1 MKKKREQMASVK
13 FLIWE
18 KRAIKKLLLMTKLT
32 VLCFF
37 LGLIQT
43 MAVESYAQ
51 MTRLSLKISN
61 QPIERILE
69 EIENESEFFFLYNRD
84 LIDVEQKTTVDAQN
98 KTIKAILD
106 DIFEGKDISYTV
118 FDKQIVLTNIN
129 IVNQMTAQQ
138 RSLSGKVVDTS
149 GEPLPGV
156 TVLIKGSSNGT
167 VTNIDGEYILHN
179 IPENSIIQ
187 FSFMGMRSQEIE
199 AGTKATIDVIL
210 QEETIGLEEVVAVGY
225 GTQKRVNM
233 TGSVASVGAQKLENR
248 PMVNLSSGLGGL
260 AAGVQVRQSSGKPG
274 SDGASI
280 LVRGTGTFQGSNSP
294 MVVIDGVVVDES
306 NAINSINSE
315 DVESISVLKD
325 AASAAIYGSR
335 AANGVILITTKSGK
349 KGMTP
354 TITYSALFARTN
366 VSSKFD
372 IESNTAEWM
381 EMHNR
386 AVANLNPAG
395 VVADPTLLPYKQFD
409 IDTWRAASMNPRG
422 IDNEWGIPNYLAFPN
437 TDWTEYFYFPS
448 FYHKHTLQAR
458 GGGENS
464 SYLLS
469 AGYQANPGTMP
480 NTSLD
485 EYSFRANLETK
496 VAGVLKIGTRTYYNQ
511 RYGDVG
517 DSSTDGALR
526 YINQMVPAMTPEY
539 KGNYGALEDA
549 TLNASMNPQNMEN
562 PLARLVYRDGEHIT
576 SRLNTTWF
584 VGAEIYKGLNAE
596 VKFNYQDATWDQREH
611 DVNVKRYS
619 FRTDEVLAEYNGN
632 LSLATTSRS
641 FTRQTARNLIAT
653 LNYSNTFGDHDIS
666 ALLGYERSYWNYN
679 GFNASRKGLL
689 DYSITDITTGTEM
702 NSIGGSYERDYA
714 MISQFGRINYAY
726 QQKYLF
732 EANVRRDGSS
742 RFAPDNRYGVFPS
755 VSVGWR
761 ISEESFFE
769 PLSSIIDGLK
779 VRASWGQLGNVTSS
793 YYAWQALYGST
804 NLVLNESETKGLF
817 PSQLPNTSLS
827 WEHVT
832 TTGIGFD
839 AQLLKQKMNVE
850 FDFYNRLTEDIL
862 TTPTAY
868 ATRGDITIPMENA
881 ASVRNR
887 GYEISL
893 VWRDNVGKFRYSV
906 SGNFSFNQNKVMEYL
921 GEVEY
926 GYDNEDFDSWGN
938 PVWKYLNLSAL
949 NGRPEGH
956 MLGEQFLQTPY
967 HGSGIYYNSD
977 GSVNPNG
984 GPTDG
989 MIRTSEDLNW
999 IRAMVAAGYEFN
1011 SQTTAA
1017 VSRTR
1022 NWYGE
1027 YIYADNNGDGNYGNE
1042 YDRLWTGKSS
1052 TPKYNFGVQL
1062 TAEWKG
1068 FDLSMLWSGQGGM
1081 HYHLYGNGLNYPII
1095 SNVQNT
1101 IPANAR
1107 NDFYFFDETKY
1118 ATPEEDPNSNYLSAK
1133 YARLKTSGGTFQSN
1147 SDFLYDA
1154 TYVKLKNL
1162 QIGYTIPKKI
1172 TQQVKISNLRVFF
1185 SGENL
1190 LTITSFPG
1198 VDPEIGGVGFGA
1210 YPLARMI
1217 SGGINVTF

>member
-1 MKKKREQMASVK
+1 
-13 FLIWE
+13 
-18 KRAIKKLLLMTKLT
+18 MTKLT
-32 VLCFF
+32 VLLFF
-37 LGLIQT
+37 LGFMQV
-43 MAVESYAQ
+43 MAVDSYAQ
-51 MTRLSLKISN
+51 MTRLSMKISN
-61 QPIERILE
+61 QPIEKILE
-69 EIENESEFFFLYNRD
+69 EIEDESEFFFLYNKD
-84 LIDVEQKTTVDAQN
+84 LINVEQRVSVNAQN
-98 KTIKAILD
+98 QTIKSILED
-106 DIFEGKDISYTV
+106 VFKGKDIAFTV
-118 FDKQIVLTNIN
+118 YDRQIVLSNIDVIN
-129 IVNQMTAQQ
+129 KMVAQQ
-138 RSLSGKVVDTS
+138 KSVTGKVVDTG
-149 GEPLPGV
+149 GEVLPGV
-156 TVLIKGSSNGT
+156 TVIIKGTTNGT
-167 VTNIDGEYILHN
+167 VTNADGEYVLTN
-179 IPENSIIQ
+179 VSDDAVLQ
-187 FSFMGMRSQEIE
+187 FSFVGMRTQEIE
-199 AGTKATIDVIL
+199 VGGQTSINVTLA
-210 QEETIGLEEVVAVGY
+210 EESIGLEEVVAVGY
-225 GTQKRVNM
+225 GVQKKINL
-233 TGSVASVGAQKLENR
+233 TGSVANVGAQKLENR

-280 LVRGTGTFQGSNSP
+280 RIRGTGTFQGSNSP
-294 MVVIDGVVVDES
+294 MIVIDGVVVDEG
-306 NAINSINSE
+306 NAINSVNSE

-335 AANGVILITTKSGK
+335 AANGVILITTKGGK

-354 TITYSALFARTN
+354 TITYSALFAQTN
-366 VSSKFD
+366 VSSAFD

-386 AVANLNPAG
+386 AVMNLNPSG
-395 VVADPTLLPYKQFD
+395 VVADPTLLPYKQSD
-409 IDTWRAASMNPRG
+409 IDIWRAASMNPNG
-422 IDNEWGIPNYLAFPN
+422 TDNEWGIPNYLAYPN
-437 TDWTEYFYFPS
+437 TDWTKYFYFS
-448 FYHKHTLQAR
+448 NFYHKHTIQAR
-458 GGGENS
+458 GGGDNS

-469 AGYQANPGTMP
+469 AGYQSNPGTMP
-480 NTSLD
+480 NTSLE
-485 EYSFRANLETK
+485 EYSLRANMETK
-496 VAGVLKIGTRTYYNQ
+496 VAGLLKIGTRTYFNQ

-517 DSSTDGALR
+517 DSSTGGALY

-539 KGNYGALEDA
+539 NGKYGALEDA

-562 PLARLVYRDGEHIT
+562 PLARLVYRDGENIT
-576 SRLNTTWF
+576 SRLNTTWY
-584 VGAEIYKGLNAE
+584 VGAELLKGLNAE
-596 VKFNYQDATWDQREH
+596 VKFNYQDAMWDQRNH
-611 DVNVKRYS
+611 AVNVKRYS

-641 FTRQTARNLIAT
+641 FTRQTARTLIGT
-653 LNYSNTFGDHDIS
+653 LNYDKTFGDHNIT

-679 GFNASRKGLL
+679 GFSASKKGLL

-714 MISQFGRINYAY
+714 MISQFGRINYNY
-726 QQKYLF
+726 QGKYLF

-769 PLSSIIDGLK
+769 PLKSVIEGLK
-779 VRASWGQLGNVTSS
+779 FRASWGQLGNVTSS

-804 NLVLNESETKGLF
+804 NLVLNESETKGLY
-817 PSQLPNTSLS
+817 PSQLPNTSLT

-832 TTGIGFD
+832 TSGAGFD
-839 AQLLKQKMNVE
+839 AQLLRQRLNFE

-887 GYEISL
+887 GYEIA
-893 VWRDNVGKFRYSV
+893 VTWRDKIGKFKYSV
-906 SGNFSFNQNKVMEYL
+906 SGNFSYNQNKIMKYL
-921 GEVEY
+921 GKVEY
-926 GYDNEDFDSWGN
+926 GYDNEDFDVWGN
-938 PVWKYLNLSAL
+938 PVWKYLNYSAL

-967 HGSGIYYNSD
+967 RGSGDYYNAD
-977 GSVNPNG
+977 GSVNPKG
-984 GPTDG
+984 GPTNG
-989 MIRTSEDLNW
+989 MIRTTEDLQW
-999 IRAMVAAGYEFN
+999 VMDMVSAGYKFN

-1017 VSRTR
+1017 VSRTK

-1042 YDRLWTGKSS
+1042 YDRKWTGKSS
-1052 TPKYNFGVQL
+1052 TPKFNYGIQL

-1068 FDLSMLWSGQGGM
+1068 FDLSMLWAGQGGM
-1081 HYHLYGNGLNYPII
+1081 YYHLYGNGLNYPII

-1107 NDFYFFDETKY
+1107 NDFYFFDETQY
-1118 ATPEEDPNSNYLSAK
+1118 ATPEQDPNSNYLTAS
-1133 YARLKTSGGTFQSN
+1133 YSRLKTSGGTFQN
-1147 SDFLYDA
+1147 NTDFLYNA
-1154 TYVKLKNL
+1154 TYIKLKNL
-1162 QIGYTIPKKI
+1162 QIGYTIPKSI
-1172 TQQVKISNLRVFF
+1172 TQKAKISNLRVFF

-1190 LTITSFPG
+1190 LTLSKFPG
-1198 VDPEIGGVGFGA
+1198 VDPEIGGVGFGS
-1210 YPLARMI
+1210 YPLARML